1 MKRCLACE
9 CRHDATLVRCPA
21 CGAAPAQV
29 DGFCAYAPQ
38 LAAGGGGFATR
49 HFADLV
55 RLEDHSFWFRARN
68 RLILW
73 ALEKYAADFD
83 SLLEIGCGTGYVL
96 SAIARRFPDRRVFG
110 SEVFASGL
118 GFAAARLPGR
128 EFLQMDARDI
138 PFVEEFA
145 VVGAFDVL
153 EHIVEDELVLAQ
165 IHAALKPRGLLFLTV
180 PQHAWL
186 WSAVDV
192 QACHVR
198 RYGAA
203 GLRRKVEAAGFEV
216 LRSTSFVS
224 TLLPAMMLS
233 RLLKKS
239 APPGAGAAA
248 ELAPPRWLD
257 SLFFALLQ
265 FELALIR
272 RGVDFPLGGSRLLIA
287 RKR

>member
-1 MKRCLACE
+1 MKRCLACDL
-9 CRHDATLVRCPA
+9 RHDATDACPA
-21 CGAAPAQV
+21 CGHVPARLN
-29 DGFCAYAPQ
+29 GFPAYAPE
-38 LAAGGGGFATR
+38 LAQGGGGFAAR

-55 RLEDHSFWFRARN
+55 RLEENSFWFRARN

-73 ALEKYAADFD
+73 ALEKYAANFG

-96 SAIARRFPDRRVFG
+96 SAIARRFPERRVVG
-110 SEVFASGL
+110 SEVFVSGL
-118 GFAAARLPGR
+118 GFAAARLPGG
-128 EFLQMDARDI
+128 EFLQMDARHL
-138 PFVEEFA
+138 PFAEEFD

-153 EHIVEDELVLAQ
+153 EHIVEDERVLNQ
-165 IHAALKPRGLLFLTV
+165 VCAALKPRGLLFLTV

-203 GLRRKVEAAGFEV
+203 ELRRKVEAAGFEV
-216 LRSTSFVS
+216 LRSSSFVS
-224 TLLPAMMLS
+224 TLLPAMMWS
-233 RLLKKS
+233 RLLKKT
-239 APPGAGAAA
+239 APAGADAPA

-257 SLFFALLQ
+257 SLFFGLLRA
-265 FELALIR
+265 ELALIR
-272 RGVDFPLGGSRLLIA
+272 RGLDFPLGGSRLLIA